1 MADNIVPS
9 AGTAFVWSKE
19 TPREQLNALY
29 EVVVAKSKDSIGWY
43 VRKKQ
48 WPSRMSR
55 FFRALAIAL
64 IVIGGICPI
73 LQSTIPVAKGQT
85 ASGLFG
91 IAFNNWGYLLLALGA
106 ASVLADRF
114 GGFSTA
120 WMRYITTHL
129 KLDGLLQRFQLDWH
143 IASLEI
149 DLSENPKDP
158 ARLTALLEK
167 LSTFAQESSALVN
180 QETEAWVVEFQN
192 QLAVLQKATE
202 KEKEKPPQQPQQQQQ
217 QPPAPD
223 AAGADKK
230 LPIAAKPDKPAQ
242 PAADPN
248 LVNPT
253 PDPQPTADQ
262 PAD

>member
-19 TPREQLNALY
+19 TPREQLNELY
-29 EVVVAKSKDSIGWY
+29 EVVVAKAKDSIGWY

-73 LQSTIPVAKGQT
+73 LQSTIPANGQ
-85 ASGLFG
+85 AAAGVFG

-129 KLDGLLQRFQLDWH
+129 KLDGLLQRFQLEWH

-158 ARLTALLEK
+158 VQLTALLEK
-167 LSTFAQESSALVN
+167 LRTFAQESSALVN

-202 KEKEKPPQQPQQQQQ
+202 REKEKPAPQQQQQ
-217 QPPAPD
+217 QQQQQPGAD
-223 AAGADKK
+223 AAAADKK
-230 LPIAAKPDKPAQ
+230 LPIAANPEKPAT

-248 LVNPT
+248 IVNPT
-253 PDPQPTADQ
+253 PEPAQEQPTD
-262 PAD
+262 